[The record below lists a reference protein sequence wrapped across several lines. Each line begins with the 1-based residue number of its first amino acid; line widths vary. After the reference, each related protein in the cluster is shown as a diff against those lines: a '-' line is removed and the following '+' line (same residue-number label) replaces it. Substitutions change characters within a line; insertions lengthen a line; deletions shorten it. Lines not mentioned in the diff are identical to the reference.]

1 MSTQNNLII
10 VTGSAKEIETQIIII
25 IIIIIIYHYTIAWI
39 ASPLETIDSK

>member
-25 IIIIIIYHYTIAWI
+25 IIIIYHYTIAWI